1 MKFTGIIA
9 PFALAG
15 AVSAAAIPR
24 GATDKASD
32 MASSAA
38 AEGITT
44 PVNTL
49 VGTGEKTTQGI
60 TKGKFPKSS
69 EFGSSG

>member
-15 AVSAAAIPR
+15 AVSAATIPR
-24 GATDKASD
+24 DMSGQASD

-38 AEGITT
+38 AKGITT

-49 VGTGEKTTQGI
+49 TSTGEKTVQGL
-60 TKGKFPKSS
+60 TKGKFSP
-69 EFGSSG
+69 